1 MNCSTFTLAVAVAI
15 IFFICKFMEVQ
26 LFAKMNKMTDDDESD
41 EDETTNANAKPFK
54 DILRNTAL
62 VFSSVWIA
70 SFILSQF
77 ENQLGLKGGAKAP
90 PMVFTDPPNF

>member
-1 MNCSTFTLAVAVAI
+1 MNCSTFTLAAAVAI

-26 LFAKMNKMTDDDESD
+26 LFAKMNKMTDNNDDDDEND
-41 EDETTNANAKPFK
+41 EATNAKPFK

-77 ENQLGLKGGAKAP
+77 ENELGLKGGTKAP